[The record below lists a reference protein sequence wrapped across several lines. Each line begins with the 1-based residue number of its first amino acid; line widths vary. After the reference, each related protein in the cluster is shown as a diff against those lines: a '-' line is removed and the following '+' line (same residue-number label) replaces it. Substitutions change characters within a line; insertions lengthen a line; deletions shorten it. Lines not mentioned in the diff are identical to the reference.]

1 MLTKK
6 LLALMTSVT
15 AAFCAASLHAH
26 AQMSAVAKPVPPT
39 KDKAQPA
46 TGKGEAKP
54 STSPVKSTTVKPTSP
69 AKPLAKP
76 VSKGA
81 EKLEPQT
88 PSVEN
93 GPEGGPPIAKPEMQS
108 GLQSKQ
114 PLPAPSQTTMPQA
127 VQTAPNQAPPGY
139 GQYPPAYASQFP
151 PPPNYQGQP
160 PPPFSGQSYPGQPYA
175 QPGQPAQLA
184 PFQSAP
190 RPQSYPN
197 QPAYGYQQ
205 PYPVQRP
212 FYQQTPSAQQSYP
225 PPQTMPPSAQQGYP
239 PQQTMPPFSQ
249 GQSPGQFPAPY
260 PQQPPG
266 PFAQTQP
273 PQQFSQQPPPFSN
286 LNPTQRPAPPAAA
299 FNGQNVSDAPSDNM
313 TEFLKNV
320 GSARQLISAGN
331 PAFAVEPLDKA
342 VKLRPRNLSVYF
354 YRGLAY
360 DESGDP
366 SRAVKDYMESL
377 ERAKTVGM
385 DSAEL
390 RTNLG
395 NSYMKLNFVPDAIIE
410 YQKAIEIDPSSGAAH
425 LQLGRAQLMKGD
437 YNDALKNLR
446 KAESLGYS
454 DASLPYLKALSLA
467 ALGSKEEARNE
478 LAPLL
483 SEDARDRSPQL
494 NNLAQDLAK
503 ELK

>member
-1 MLTKK
+1 
-6 LLALMTSVT
+6 MTSMT
-15 AAFCAASLHAH
+15 AAFCAASGHAL
-26 AQMSAVAKPVPPT
+26 AQMSSVAKPVPPT
-39 KDKAQPA
+39 KEKARPA
-46 TGKGEAKP
+46 TGNGGAKP
-54 STSPVKSTTVKPTSP
+54 STSSAKSAAVKPS
-69 AKPLAKP
+69 AKPVAKP

-114 PLPAPSQTTMPQA
+114 PLPSPGQTTMPPA
-127 VQTAPNQAPPGY
+127 VQTAPTQAPPGY
-139 GQYPPAYASQFP
+139 GQYPSGYASQFP
-151 PPPNYQGQP
+151 PPQNYQGQP
-160 PPPFSGQSYPGQPYA
+160 PPPFSGQSYPGQPYG
-175 QPGQPAQLA
+175 QLGQPAPLA

-212 FYQQTPSAQQSYP
+212 FYQQNPSAQQGYP
-225 PPQTMPPSAQQGYP
+225 PQQTMPPSAQQGYP

-249 GQSPGQFPAPY
+249 GQPPGQFPARY

-286 LNPTQRPAPPAAA
+286 LNQTQRPAPPAAA
-299 FNGQNVSDAPSDNM
+299 FNSPNGSDSASDNM

-410 YQKAIEIDPSSGAAH
+410 YQKAIQIDPSSGAAH

-437 YNDALKNLR
+437 YNDALKNFR
-446 KAESLGYS
+446 KTESLGYS

-467 ALGSKEEARNE
+467 ALGSKEEARGE
-478 LAPLL
+478 LTPLL

-494 NNLAQDLAK
+494 HNLAQDLAK